1 MSRLLMIG
9 LILCAPVPAVAD
21 RGAGDACAAGLS
33 AASQQIYQRTLA
45 NKPTPE
51 TARGIV
57 TAQTKQ
63 LIAEGQL
70 RVFEARSAAQQAG
83 KCLALIDK

>member
-1 MSRLLMIG
+1 MSRLCMIG
-9 LILCAPVPAVAD
+9 LVLCVPLPAFAD

-33 AASQQIYQRTLA
+33 APSQQIYQRTLA

-57 TAQTKQ
+57 AAQTKQ

-70 RVFEARSAAQQAG
+70 RLFEARAAAQQAG
-83 KCLALIDK
+83 KCLALIEK

>member
-9 LILCAPVPAVAD
+9 LVLCVPLPAFAD

-33 AASQQIYQRTLA
+33 APSQQIYQRTLA
-45 NKPTPE
+45 NKPTPD

-57 TAQTKQ
+57 TSQTKK
-63 LIAEGQL
+63 LVAEGQL
-70 RVFEARSAAQQAG
+70 RLSEARTAAQEAG